1 MLKPS
6 GYLSFRRKET
16 YRSAYF
22 TIFFALGWGL
32 HGRRHFYGRLM
43 HHNVGHDKTS
53 CQSLKSVFDIFIPD
67 DIF

>member
-16 YRSAYF
+16 FRSAYF

-32 HGRRHFYGRLM
+32 HGLGHSYGRP
-43 HHNVGHDKTS
+43 DKTS
-53 CQSLKSVFDIFIPD
+53 CESLKSVFDISIPGY
-67 DIF
+67 IF